1 MDNDIITL
9 KQEHANSYLTAI
21 KEIIQN
27 NTLVLKDD
35 IASLMNKPPLESM
48 DSILTKLLS
57 LAKKNNLVFDKKQL
71 DNILLKYRKSFHS
84 IYEWLQDY
92 RVNQLTKFV
101 EEIDLTKRGQVI
113 KISKKYLSDVNKE
126 IKKKIKLQLEESLTN
141 ILLKRIPNLLGDNNQ
156 KEKILEE
163 MSKYMKNTYH
173 KQILENIEIKI
184 LVKDTTL
191 INCLKEQSDRYLF
204 TLEHSHLLNF

>member
-1 MDNDIITL
+1 M
-9 KQEHANSYLTAI
+9 
-21 KEIIQN
+21 
-27 NTLVLKDD
+27 
-35 IASLMNKPPLESM
+35 
-48 DSILTKLLS
+48 
-57 LAKKNNLVFDKKQL
+57 
-71 DNILLKYRKSFHS
+71 
-84 IYEWLQDY
+84 
-92 RVNQLTKFV
+92 
-101 EEIDLTKRGQVI
+101 I

-141 ILLKRIPNLLGDNNQ
+141 ILLKRIPNLLGDSDQ
-156 KEKILEE
+156 KEKIQEE

>member
-9 KQEHANSYLTAI
+9 KKEHANSYLTAI

-141 ILLKRIPNLLGDNNQ
+141 ILLKRIPNLLGDSDQ